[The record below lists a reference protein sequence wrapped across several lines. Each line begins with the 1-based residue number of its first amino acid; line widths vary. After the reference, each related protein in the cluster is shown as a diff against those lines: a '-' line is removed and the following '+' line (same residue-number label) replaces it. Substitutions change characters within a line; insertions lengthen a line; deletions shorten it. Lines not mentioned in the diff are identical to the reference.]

1 MTVSRRLSYHK
12 SNGAIQKHFVQIHGR
27 NPTREELVENTKVR
41 YIVPDRRRLETL
53 ESLLIKYE
61 DPEINKQDTGKQ
73 RILKLYTRG
82 KLLSIPI
89 KRNFILF

>member
-12 SNGAIQKHFVQIHGR
+12 SNGAIEKHYVQVHGR
-27 NPTREELVENTKVR
+27 KPTREELVNNTKVR

-61 DPEINKQDTGKQ
+61 DPEINKQDTGIK
-73 RILKLYTRG
+73 RILKLY
-82 KLLSIPI
+82 S
-89 KRNFILF
+89 